1 MLEAMKKIGL
11 MVKDNII
18 GRTGIITK
26 GHFLMDWGMDKGTS
40 RKISQ
45 TFNIEENIKMIKN
58 VVMVKL
64 TMKMGLY
71 TLETSKTIIATAL
84 DSLLK
89 MER

>member
-1 MLEAMKKIGL
+1 MGK
-11 MVKDNII
+11 
-18 GRTGIITK
+18 GI
-26 GHFLMDWGMDKGTS
+26 S
-40 RKISQ
+40 SKISQ
-45 TFNIEENIKMIKN
+45 TFNIEANIKMIKN

-64 TMKMGLY
+64 TMKMGQY